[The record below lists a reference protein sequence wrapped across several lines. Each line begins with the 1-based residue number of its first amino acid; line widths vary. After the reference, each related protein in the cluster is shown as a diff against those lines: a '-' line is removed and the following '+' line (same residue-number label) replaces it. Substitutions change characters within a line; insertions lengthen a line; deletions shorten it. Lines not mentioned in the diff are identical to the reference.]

1 MKEHDASL
9 PSPRPEG
16 QSRDEIAA
24 EIADHLAAAEEEL
37 QNRGL
42 ASDQAREAARKKF
55 GDVEK
60 IKQTCYWIQNG
71 ETIMLRWT
79 LVSLA
84 AVLCILLGLSVF
96 ANWRTQTQLADQM
109 GKLSEELRTIAAAK
123 QTPTPAPQPPEIT
136 GVIYK
141 GNKEEALSGRS
152 VAIRKSDGT
161 VLRRTNTDERGVYHS
176 GPLEA
181 GDYCVTANLEDA

>member
-1 MKEHDASL
+1 MKDQSL
-9 PSPRPEG
+9 PLTLRGNHG

-42 ASDQAREAARKKF
+42 AADRAREAARKKF

-109 GKLSEELRTIAAAK
+109 GKLSEELRTISAAK
-123 QTPTPAPQPPEIT
+123 QTPPPAPQPPEIT
-136 GVIYK
+136 GVIY
-141 GNKEEALSGRS
+141 
-152 VAIRKSDGT
+152 
-161 VLRRTNTDERGVYHS
+161 
-176 GPLEA
+176 A
-181 GDYCVTANLEDA
+181 GSKDKPM

>member
-96 ANWRTQTQLADQM
+96 ANWRTQTQLAEQV
-109 GKLSEELRTIAAAK
+109 GKLSEELKAMAAAK
-123 QTPTPAPQPPEIT
+123 QSPPPALLPPEIT
-136 GVIYK
+136 GVIYAGSK
-141 GNKEEALSGRS
+141 DKP
-152 VAIRKSDGT
+152 VA
-161 VLRRTNTDERGVYHS
+161 N
-176 GPLEA
+176 A
-181 GDYCVTANLEDA
+181 